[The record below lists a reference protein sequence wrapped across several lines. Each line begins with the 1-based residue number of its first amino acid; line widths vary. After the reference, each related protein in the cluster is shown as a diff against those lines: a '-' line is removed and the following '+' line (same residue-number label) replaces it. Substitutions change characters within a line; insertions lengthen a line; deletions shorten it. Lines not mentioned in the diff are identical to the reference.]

1 MNEKDYQTNFESGI
15 RFAGVEYKPVVGWWI
30 ISDGF
35 QVALY
40 KKPTD
45 AHIKNHYEML
55 GWKWEDAT

>member
-1 MNEKDYQTNFESGI
+1 MTDEKIYDYKIS
-15 RFAGVEYKPVVGWWI
+15 VPPKPVGWWI
-30 ISDGF
+30 ISYGF

-45 AHIKNHYEML
+45 EHIKNHYEML